1 LRDNDEE
8 RVKLAVIADEVSAL
22 GWRLLGA
29 HVAVPG
35 QSAAAET
42 ATARGCFRDAMSS
55 ADMVLITADY
65 ARAIPAPEL
74 NAALLAAKPLV
85 LVIADLRH
93 QHEPPNIEHQ
103 VRLALG
109 VSA

>member
-1 LRDNDEE
+1 M
-8 RVKLAVIADEVSAL
+8 KLAVIADEVSAL